1 MEEKKMKT
9 NKKTKGGGENNEEG
23 LYFLVTK
30 IYQVYANYRMLFWF
44 RIKTW
49 KIESKTTIQGQ
60 RDIQNI

>member
-30 IYQVYANYRMLFWF
+30 IYQVYANYRLLYWF
-44 RIKTW
+44 RIKT
-49 KIESKTTIQGQ
+49 
-60 RDIQNI
+60 